1 MITVEEIISFLKSDL
16 PYAEQIV
23 LLIKQDKKIYNA
35 SSFGEVI
42 SCIHHST
49 VKLQSM
55 EKYSRSIHQM
65 CDKLRKDHDHHG
77 PVTCHLFYA
86 NSENSPSFDR
96 HKDADNVVIF
106 VCDGTKH
113 MEINGE
119 PVVLHKNDTVFIP
132 AGTEHRAFNYCP
144 NVILSFGLEKY
155 LVDKI

>member
-23 LLIKQDKKIYNA
+23 FLIKQDKKIYSA

-55 EKYSRSIHQM
+55 EKYSSNIHQM
-65 CDKLRKDHDHHG
+65 CDKLRKDNDHNG

-86 NSENSPSFDR
+86 NSENSPSFGL
-96 HKDADNVVIF
+96 HKDTDDVVII

-119 PVVLHKNDTVFIP
+119 QVVLHQNDTVFIP
-132 AGTEHRAFNYCP
+132 AGTEHKAVNYCP